1 MVVRPLCSQR
11 HGIWYTSHVTRHIL
25 HCHAHGYV
33 QDGHVHDCTTHYISH
48 DTAYAKVQQG
58 ATKLYTGIAS
68 ARGHR
73 DPPSYYAPSGLARY
87 SGGRSTRSKL
97 SPMDCVPCPV
107 YPPISVSLVRCELS
121 SVNTSTCLLLSAR
134 SAGVRPWLSRAS
146 SDAPASRRYAAHL
159 VCPRTAAQCS
169 GVRSPS
175 ASRALTLY
183 PSASR
188 ACDRR
193 PAGKRS
199 RLGLL
204 KSSPR
209 VTLETP

>member
-1 MVVRPLCSQR
+1 MIVGSRRKQR
-11 HGIWYTSHVTRHIL
+11 GALRTHRIRQSAKAPRNCTLVSPPRAGTETHRRTTRRVAFL
-25 HCHAHGYV
+25 ATPAAEVHALNY
-33 QDGHVHDCTTHYISH
+33 
-48 DTAYAKVQQG
+48 
-58 ATKLYTGIAS
+58 
-68 ARGHR
+68 HR
-73 DPPSYYAPSGLARY
+73 W
-87 SGGRSTRSKL
+87 T
-97 SPMDCVPCPV
+97 V
-107 YPPISVSLVRCELS
+107 PPISVSLVRCELS
-121 SVNTSTCLLLSAR
+121 SVNISTCLLLSAR